1 MAESLLGYHFC
12 GIGNRRSDV
21 FACEAWIRV
30 QKVRFTTDFRKLAED
45 ELNGNA
51 CLTDEWLAQHH
62 LCMSGN
68 TLGKNHVNRLPLED
82 TLLLSYMYTRKYSN
96 NRS

>member
-51 CLTDEWLAQHH
+51 CLTDDWLYPTSPLDEWQHA
-62 LCMSGN
+62 
-68 TLGKNHVNRLPLED
+68 R
-82 TLLLSYMYTRKYSN
+82 
-96 NRS
+96 

>member
-1 MAESLLGYHFC
+1 VIVFQQFRWQSRFFGYHFC

-21 FACEAWIRV
+21 FAGQTWIRV

-51 CLTDEWLAQHH
+51 CLTDDWLAQHH
-62 LCMSGN
+62 PWMSGN
-68 TLGKNHVNRLPLED
+68 ALGKNHITPSRWTIVCF
-82 TLLLSYMYTRKYSN
+82 
-96 NRS
+96 